1 MQVLEVGSGP
11 VRQTPL
17 LKIEFGDYDVSL
29 ESIVCRYMLFMCV
42 YRWFETK

>member
-29 ESIVCRYMLFMCV
+29 ESIVCRYMYTGGL
-42 YRWFETK
+42 KPNKK

>member
-1 MQVLEVGSGP
+1 MQVLEVGRGP

-17 LKIEFGDYDVSL
+17 LKIGFGDYDVGL
-29 ESIVCRYMLFMCV
+29 EVQVYSTD